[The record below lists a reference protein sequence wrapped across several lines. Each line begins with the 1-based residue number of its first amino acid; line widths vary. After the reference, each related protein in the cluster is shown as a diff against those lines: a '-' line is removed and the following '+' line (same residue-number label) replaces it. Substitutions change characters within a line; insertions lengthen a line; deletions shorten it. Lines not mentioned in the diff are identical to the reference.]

1 MLLRTRISLLAA
13 TGFAVLAL
21 LLAGAAALRD
31 QLSNQRVADTALAGL
46 GALWEE
52 AITVEGAQLQ
62 DAAGRIERSA
72 VFRAGIDKGSREAAE
87 RGLAQ
92 LELLP
97 SPGAPIELVAV
108 LGAGREPLFSTRAED
123 GAALL
128 DAATFDRVRSGT
140 PASGLRHVAAGEA
153 WLLAARRITAGKET
167 AILVVGR
174 KPDRLLQRMSTRVSA
189 KASLLTPRGQ
199 LAATTDAALWKRA
212 APSIPASTATFD
224 EFDLGDRIFI
234 LASVPVRD
242 MAEAAAGAVVAIA
255 DVTERLAPMRRT
267 AQLATFGTLALV
279 ILGIVILNVYLWRG
293 FRPLGSAIAALQAL
307 SRGDASVR
315 LEASGSD
322 EIGSIAR
329 AVAVFRRDAQNLVA
343 ARALRERVRRRQ
355 ETVIRRELQALAA
368 ATDLAVQQDFL
379 KLLNAPEGSDQRED
393 EPLRRLASVMGDLRR
408 RIIEQH
414 QTLSGMVIELREAL
428 VTKTKLAGLQQELA
442 IAAQLQLSI
451 LPRDV
456 PVDPRIRLN
465 HHLTPA
471 KEIGG
476 DFYDYF
482 ALDDEH
488 FAFVIADVS
497 GKGAAPALF
506 MAITRTLFKV
516 IAPFLPQPA
525 TCVRRVNDLLSAEN
539 EQMLFVTVFFAVL
552 HLPTGRVTY
561 VNAGH
566 NPPYHL
572 KADGSVQAL
581 PGTDGVAVA
590 TWEGFDY
597 QESTMQLRPGDSLFL
612 FTDGVTEAFD
622 PDEAEYGDTQLA
634 AALASAGVSPNPDH
648 AIATVVQDVKRFVR
662 GAPQSDDITCLGL
675 KYLGTEKP

>member
-1 MLLRTRISLLAA
+1 MSKSSTCGSVPA
-13 TGFAVLAL
+13 LAL
-21 LLAGAAALRD
+21 LLAAAAALRD
-31 QLSNQRVADTALAGL
+31 QVSSQRVADTALAGL

-52 AITVEGAQLQ
+52 AVTVEGAQLQ
-62 DAAGRIERSA
+62 DAAGRIERSTA
-72 VFRAGIDKGSREAAE
+72 FRAGIDKGSREAAAQ
-87 RGLAQ
+87 GLEQ
-92 LELLP
+92 LELTP
-97 SPGAPIELVAV
+97 SPGSPVELVAV
-108 LGAGREPLFSTRAED
+108 LGPGREPLFSTRAED
-123 GAALL
+123 GSALL

-167 AILVVGR
+167 AVLVVGR
-174 KPDRLLQRMSTRVSA
+174 KPDRLLQRMGTRVA
-189 KASLLTPRGQ
+189 AQTSLLTPRGQ
-199 LAATTDAALWKRA
+199 LAATTDDVLWKRA
-212 APSIPASTATFD
+212 APSIPASTATFE

-267 AQLATFGTLALV
+267 AKLATFGALALV
-279 ILGIVILNVYLWRG
+279 IGGIVILNISLWRG

-322 EIGSIAR
+322 EIGSIAK

-355 ETVIRRELQALAA
+355 ETVIRRELQALAS
-368 ATDLAVQQDFL
+368 ATDLAGQQDFL
-379 KLLNAPEGSDQRED
+379 KLLNAPEGTEHRED
-393 EPLRRLASVMGDLRR
+393 EPLRRLASVMGDLTR

-456 PVDPRIRLN
+456 PVDPRIKLN

-482 ALDDEH
+482 ALDDER
-488 FAFVIADVS
+488 FAFIIADVS

-516 IAPFLPQPA
+516 IAKFLPEPA
-525 TCVRRVNDLLSAEN
+525 TCVRRVNDLVSAEN
-539 EQMLFVTVFFAVL
+539 EQMLFVTVFFGVL

-572 KADGSVQAL
+572 KADGSVVAL

-590 TWEGFDY
+590 TWEGFEY
-597 QESTMQLRPGDSLFL
+597 RESTMQLGPGESLFL

-622 PDEAEYGDTQLA
+622 PDEIEYGEAQLV
-634 AALASAGVSPNPDH
+634 AALASAGVSPNPDR

-675 KYLGTEKP
+675 KYLGPGEP

>member
-267 AQLATFGTLALV
+267 AQLATFGTEPLTLGLAIGFPLV
-279 ILGIVILNVYLWRG
+279 L
-293 FRPLGSAIAALQAL
+293 LGSWLATR
-307 SRGDASVR
+307 RGP
-315 LEASGSD
+315 
-322 EIGSIAR
+322 
-329 AVAVFRRDAQNLVA
+329 AV
-343 ARALRERVRRRQ
+343 E
-355 ETVIRRELQALAA
+355 
-368 ATDLAVQQDFL
+368 
-379 KLLNAPEGSDQRED
+379 S
-393 EPLRRLASVMGDLRR
+393 EP
-408 RIIEQH
+408 
-414 QTLSGMVIELREAL
+414 
-428 VTKTKLAGLQQELA
+428 
-442 IAAQLQLSI
+442 
-451 LPRDV
+451 
-456 PVDPRIRLN
+456 
-465 HHLTPA
+465 
-471 KEIGG
+471 
-476 DFYDYF
+476 
-482 ALDDEH
+482 
-488 FAFVIADVS
+488 
-497 GKGAAPALF
+497 
-506 MAITRTLFKV
+506 
-516 IAPFLPQPA
+516 
-525 TCVRRVNDLLSAEN
+525 
-539 EQMLFVTVFFAVL
+539 
-552 HLPTGRVTY
+552 
-561 VNAGH
+561 
-566 NPPYHL
+566 
-572 KADGSVQAL
+572 
-581 PGTDGVAVA
+581 
-590 TWEGFDY
+590 
-597 QESTMQLRPGDSLFL
+597 
-612 FTDGVTEAFD
+612 
-622 PDEAEYGDTQLA
+622 
-634 AALASAGVSPNPDH
+634 H
-648 AIATVVQDVKRFVR
+648 A
-662 GAPQSDDITCLGL
+662 
-675 KYLGTEKP
+675 

>member
-1 MLLRTRISLLAA
+1 MLLRTRITLLAA
-13 TGFAVLAL
+13 AGFAVLAL
-21 LLAGAAALRD
+21 LLAGASALRD
-31 QLSNQRVADTALAGL
+31 QLATQRLSDTALA
-46 GALWEE
+46 ALSSIWEE
-52 AITVEGAQLQ
+52 AVTVEGSQLQ
-62 DAAGRIERSA
+62 QAAGRLEQA
-72 VFRAGIDKGSREAAE
+72 AAFRQALDKGNRDAATQALVQA
-87 RGLAQ
+87 GLA
-92 LELLP
+92 
-97 SPGAPIELVAV
+97 PGADVAYDLVAV
-108 LGAGREPLFSTRAED
+108 LGSTRETVFSTRAD
-123 GAALL
+123 SASALL
-128 DAATFDRVRSGT
+128 DAATFDRVRAGT
-140 PASGLRHVAAGEA
+140 PAAGLRHVAVGEA
-153 WLLAARRITAGKET
+153 WFMAARRITVGGEMGV
-167 AILVVGR
+167 LVVGR
-174 KPDRLLQRMSTRVSA
+174 SAEPLLQRLASRMSA
-189 KASLLTPRGQ
+189 QLNLLTLRGQ
-199 LAATTDAALWKRA
+199 LAATTDAELWKRA
-212 APSIPASTATFD
+212 APSVSTSGRTFED
-224 EFDLGDRIFI
+224 FDLGDRVYT
-234 LASVPVRD
+234 LAGVPVRD
-242 MAEAAAGAVVAIA
+242 IAEGAAGAIVVLA
-255 DVTERLAPMRRT
+255 DNTERLSASRRT
-267 AQLATFGTLALV
+267 ARLATFGSLALV
-279 ILGIVILNVYLWRG
+279 AIGIVILNVYLWRG

-315 LEASGSD
+315 LEATGSD
-322 EIGSIAR
+322 EIGSIAK
-329 AVAVFRRDAQNLVA
+329 AVAVFRRDAQDLVS

-355 ETVIRRELQALAA
+355 ETVIRRELQALAS
-368 ATDLAVQQDFL
+368 ATDLAVQEDFL
-379 KLLNAPEGSDQRED
+379 KLLNAPERGDRED

-482 ALDDEH
+482 ALDDER
-488 FAFVIADVS
+488 FAFIIADVS

-516 IAPFLPQPA
+516 IAKFLPEPA

-539 EQMLFVTVFFAVL
+539 EQMLFVTVFFGVL

-572 KADGSVQAL
+572 KADGSVVAL

-590 TWEGFDY
+590 TWEGFEY
-597 QESTMQLRPGDSLFL
+597 RESTMHLGPGESLFL

-622 PDEAEYGDTQLA
+622 PDEIEYGDAQLA
-634 AALASAGVSPNPDH
+634 AALATAGVSPNPDR

-662 GAPQSDDITCLGL
+662 GAAQSDDITCLGL
-675 KYLGTEKP
+675 KYLGPGKA